1 MKKTPKLNALVYGL
15 ALVRIVLCMFP
26 QNEWLSAH
34 PPIAWGIIRN
44 VPFALLGAVIIL
56 LFAWKVKE
64 TRDRAFRWMALTIV
78 LSFAFYIPV
87 VLWAEKIPMI
97 GMLMIPKT
105 CAYMWTIWIGYEA
118 MKKSDFIP
126 FLEER
131 STRIRRSRGI
141 KRLDILDHDDF
152 RHRVTWDK
160 GVDPLLQFL

>member
-1 MKKTPKLNALVYGL
+1 MTIFYVLLFEVWKKRFGMKKTPKLNALVYGL

-26 QNEWLSAH
+26 QNELLNAH
-34 PPIAWGIIRN
+34 PPIVWGIIRN

-118 MKKSDFIP
+118 MKKS
-126 FLEER
+126 
-131 STRIRRSRGI
+131 
-141 KRLDILDHDDF
+141 RLHS
-152 RHRVTWDK
+152 VS
-160 GVDPLLQFL
+160 